1 MVFHPLNQ
9 EHMKEIVSI
18 MLGSIAK
25 RTARQMDLK
34 LSVSED
40 TKAFLVEKGY
50 DEKYGA
56 RPLRRAI
63 QNYLEDALAE
73 AVLDG
78 RVKSGDEVCVT
89 RNGDKLEFAAAVCE
103 ATAKPEEME
112 TV

>member
-1 MVFHPLNQ
+1 
-9 EHMKEIVSI
+9 
-18 MLGSIAK
+18 
-25 RTARQMDLK
+25 
-34 LSVSED
+34 
-40 TKAFLVEKGY
+40 VEKGY